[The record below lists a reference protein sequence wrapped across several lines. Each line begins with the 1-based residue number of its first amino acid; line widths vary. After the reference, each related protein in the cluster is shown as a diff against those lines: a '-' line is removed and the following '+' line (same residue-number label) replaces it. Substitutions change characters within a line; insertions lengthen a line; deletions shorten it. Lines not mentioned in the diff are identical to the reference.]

1 MTAERHIGISFGQIR
16 SWHDGLGEFSLQLG
30 QRLAQEAS
38 AWQSQHGVQFHFHLP
53 KVWHGHFGPQVNYLA
68 TGDLQRWVHW
78 QPRSFALWHSLQ
90 QFNPFKAPIGTQVRL
105 QTVHDA
111 NFLYLKKGAKQ
122 SRYTRRLQ
130 RLMAKATEVITI
142 SQYVRADLQEKVG
155 YRGPIRVIYN
165 GVRDLSQYPRQA
177 VPGVPEGHPFFL
189 HISRLAPSK
198 NIQALLDLAAL
209 WPDKHFVLA
218 GGNSPYA
225 REVALQI
232 TQRGL
237 PNVSQ
242 FMDVTDGQKA
252 WLYAHCEAFL
262 FPSQAEGFGLPPIEA
277 MHLGK
282 PVFLSRMTSL
292 PEIGGDCAFYWDQLN
307 APAMLA
313 TLEERLAQHTD
324 VRAIAVAAHARSF
337 NWAQSAEAY
346 LQCYGEW
353 LNLPSNIIHS
363 IQGQAA
369 P

>member
-30 QRLAQEAS
+30 QLLAQEAS

-130 RLMAKATEVITI
+130 RLRAKATEVITI
-142 SQYVRADLQEKVG
+142 SQYGRADLQEKVG

-165 GVRDLSQYPRQA
+165 GVRDLTAELRAHVSGLAQQA
-177 VPGVPEGHPFFL
+177 YFL

-198 NIQALLDLAAL
+198 NVGALLNLAAH
-209 WPDKHFVLA
+209 WPEKVFVLA
-218 GGNSPYA
+218 GGSSPYS
-225 REVALQI
+225 REVAQEI
-232 TQRGL
+232 AQRRL
-237 PNVSQ
+237 SNVHLFLDIS
-242 FMDVTDGQKA
+242 DAQKT
-252 WLYAHCEAFL
+252 WLYANCEAFL

-277 MHLGK
+277 MHFGK
-282 PVFLSRMTSL
+282 PVFLSLFTSL
-292 PEIGGDCAFYWDQLN
+292 PEVGGAWANYWDDLSPQSMRL
-307 APAMLA
+307 
-313 TLEERLAQHTD
+313 TLEEQLPLHSPQRAQST
-324 VRAIAVAAHARSF
+324 AAHARSF
-337 NWAQSAEAY
+337 NWADCASAY
-346 LQCYGEW
+346 MDCYQRALKLKE
-353 LNLPSNIIHS
+353 PSR
-363 IQGQAA
+363 
-369 P
+369 